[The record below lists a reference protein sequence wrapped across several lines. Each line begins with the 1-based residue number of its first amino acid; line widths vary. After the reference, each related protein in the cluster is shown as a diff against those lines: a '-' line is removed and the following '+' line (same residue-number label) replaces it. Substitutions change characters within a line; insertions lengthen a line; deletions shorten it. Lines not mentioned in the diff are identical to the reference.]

1 MLINWSKDTHDEEG
15 GGCVLSNLVSCSR
28 VGTFNHQLDCLAPGK
43 CLRNGYCCHVVFLS
57 KAVSL
62 WRARTWFRGL
72 MTNFLEAETK
82 VSRDYEADANVPQ
95 WLHRL
100 HPVSGIWQLF
110 KLYSPLC
117 PKRQGQQLKSVPRLA
132 TRPLQTEIM
141 TCLGSCGNE
150 TAQEP
155 ESSGPNSE
163 ILMLLHAFQNS
174 TRRSKSQGGREMQR
188 KDFAS
193 GGCSS
198 AC

>member
-82 VSRDYEADANVPQ
+82 VSRDYEAGCQCP
-95 WLHRL
+95 
-100 HPVSGIWQLF
+100 PV
-110 KLYSPLC
+110 
-117 PKRQGQQLKSVPRLA
+117 A
-132 TRPLQTEIM
+132 TQTPSCLRNMAALQT
-141 TCLGSCGNE
+141 LQPSLSQ
-150 TAQEP
+150 TA
-155 ESSGPNSE
+155 GPATQICTAIGHKTATNRNYDMPG
-163 ILMLLHAFQNS
+163 IL
-174 TRRSKSQGGREMQR
+174 RE
-188 KDFAS
+188 
-193 GGCSS
+193 
-198 AC
+198 